1 MKPSLFLQTTA
12 LCALALTAGTTPVR
26 ATINSSAV
34 DCQPV
39 SAPQEALLHAWEGVE
54 TTLKATADTYVSCS
68 VYRSPL
74 TTAGAPGVFRIG
86 GLVYNG
92 ATMPCT
98 LTSYEYTG
106 TLLGSATV
114 VITSPADGRWRRVV
128 QEVSLPASQLPYWA
142 YTSLV
147 CLLPQSGAAWV
158 SSISSVQ

>member
-1 MKPSLFLQTTA
+1 MKPSLFLPTTA
-12 LCALALTAGTTPVR
+12 LCALALTAGGTPAR

-39 SAPQEALLHAWEGVE
+39 SAPQQALVHNWEGVE
-54 TTLKATADTYVSCS
+54 TTVSAVTDTYVSCS

-74 TTAGAPGVFRIG
+74 TTVGAPGVFRLAGQIFS
-86 GLVYNG
+86 G

-106 TLLGSATV
+106 TFLGSATV
-114 VITSPADGRWRRVV
+114 LITSPPDGRWKRVV

-147 CLLPQSGAAWV
+147 CLLPQSGAAWI

>member
-1 MKPSLFLQTTA
+1 MKPSPFLPTTA
-12 LCALALTAGTTPVR
+12 LCALALTAGATPVR

-39 SAPQEALLHAWEGVE
+39 SAPQQALLHAWEGVE
-54 TTLKATADTYVSCS
+54 TTATAVTDTYVSCS

-74 TTAGAPGVFRIG
+74 TTAGSPGVFRIAG
-86 GLVYNG
+86 HIFSG

-106 TLLGSATV
+106 TFLGSTTV
-114 VITSPADGRWRRVV
+114 VITSPPDGRWRRVV